1 MLFIIIV
8 RRWYSSDSELPTKIS
23 EMDLY
28 ADQGLTYRF
37 YVGTPT
43 VAFGFGLSYTTFTYS
58 NLRLNASTIGPCDAL
73 AMAHLNELR
82 EFSNELNPGQL
93 HCLYL

>member
-1 MLFIIIV
+1 MLFITIV
-8 RRWYSSDSELPTKIS
+8 RRWYSSDSDLPAKIS

-28 ADQGLTYRF
+28 ADKGLTYRF
-37 YVGTPT
+37 FVGTPT

-73 AMAHLNELR
+73 AISVDVENSGKRPPRSADNNAPP
-82 EFSNELNPGQL
+82 S
-93 HCLYL
+93 